1 MIENFLVLKYFY
13 RSEVESERDVVKV
26 GLLEDISPFPES
38 RSSVIGRISDGG
50 RAG

>member
-1 MIENFLVLKYFY
+1 
-13 RSEVESERDVVKV
+13 VVKV

-38 RSSVIGRISDGG
+38 RLCVIDRISDGG